1 MKKTSVVA
9 LAALIGGTYVA
20 SAATLKET
28 CLSNPEYFVWV
39 EKTSDCATVHPCE
52 DPSDPHYAFY
62 CNTAFKD
69 IQVASVREAQ
79 ELANLFVSKRMGV
92 TCSFLAAQDAKLVG
106 QDYVGCKT
114 SDGGF
119 IEFEFDDYSEH
130 KSSTADFSYELGKCI
145 AYGGNPTVGDIRA
158 TQDSAVGVGVAV
170 GANAGSVVP
179 IAGTVVGGAAGGAVG
194 TIVSHEAREQIECY
208 NVSESQCKEMYSDR
222 ATYNPTS
229 KLCTLHR

>member
-1 MKKTSVVA
+1 MKKISVISLV
-9 LAALIGGTYVA
+9 ALIGGTCVA

-28 CLSNPEYFVWV
+28 CLANPEYFVWV

-119 IEFEFDDYSEH
+119 IEFEFDDYSERGF
-130 KSSTADFSYELGKCI
+130 STADFSYELGKCI
-145 AYGGNPTVGDIRA
+145 AYGGKPTLADIASSQDVMGVPTEAGLEGDI
-158 TQDSAVGVGVAV
+158 AVKRENLIG
-170 GANAGSVVP
+170 GSRK
-179 IAGTVVGGAAGGAVG
+179 T
-194 TIVSHEAREQIECY
+194 IECY

-222 ATYNPTS
+222 ATYNPTN

>member
-9 LAALIGGTYVA
+9 LAALIGGTCVA

-39 EKTSDCATVHPCE
+39 EKTSDCATVHPCG

-62 CNTAFKD
+62 CNTEFKD
-69 IQVASVREAQ
+69 IQVSSVHEAQ
-79 ELANLFVSKRMGV
+79 ELANLFVSKRMGGTCYFLV
-92 TCSFLAAQDAKLVG
+92 TQDAKLVG
-106 QDYVGCKT
+106 QDYLGCKT

-130 KSSTADFSYELGKCI
+130 KSSTADYSYDLGKCI
-145 AYGGNPTVGDIRA
+145 AYGGNPTLSDIDSS
-158 TQDSAVGVGVAV
+158 QDVKF
-170 GANAGSVVP
+170 GSRK
-179 IAGTVVGGAAGGAVG
+179 
-194 TIVSHEAREQIECY
+194 TIKCY
-208 NVSESQCKEMYSDR
+208 NVSESQCKEMYSDS
-222 ATYNPTS
+222 ATYNLAN

>member
-1 MKKTSVVA
+1 MIYKKKEKKISVIS
-9 LAALIGGTYVA
+9 LAALIGGTNIV
-20 SAATLKET
+20 SGATLKET
-28 CLSNPEYFVWV
+28 CLANPEYFVWV

-130 KSSTADFSYELGKCI
+130 GSSTADFSYELGKCI
-145 AYGGNPTVGDIRA
+145 AYGGKPTLADIASSQDVLGVPTEAGLEGDI
-158 TQDSAVGVGVAV
+158 AVKRENLIG
-170 GANAGSVVP
+170 GSLK
-179 IAGTVVGGAAGGAVG
+179 T
-194 TIVSHEAREQIECY
+194 IECY

-222 ATYNPTS
+222 ATYNPTN